1 MHIRTY
7 MRHDLA
13 RLTELTI
20 ETFRPFYEESFRPLV
35 GEVVFANQ
43 HGNWRDD
50 YRKQVAELHDP
61 DRHKHVAVAEVDGAV
76 DGSGVESGAG
86 SIVGYVAWS
95 VDLDRKNGSVT
106 HLAVAAEQRRHHTGT
121 ALCEHAFDAMRDQ
134 GAEVVEIGTGG
145 DPFHAP
151 ARALYERLGC
161 VQLPV
166 AVYYRQL

>member
-1 MHIRTY
+1 MLIRLF
-7 MRHDLA
+7 RPHDLA
-13 RLTELTI
+13 RLIELTI
-20 ETFRPFYEESFRPLV
+20 ETFRPFYEDSFRPLV

-50 YRKQVAELHDP
+50 YRTQVAELHEP
-61 DRHKHVAVAEVDGAV
+61 GRHKYVAVAEVDGAV
-76 DGSGVESGAG
+76 A
-86 SIVGYVAWS
+86 GYVAWS
-95 VDLDRKNGSVT
+95 VDPVRKNGTIT
-106 HLAVAAEQRRHHTGT
+106 HVAVAPEHRRHHAGT
-121 ALCEHAFDAMRDQ
+121 ALCEHAFGEMRAL

-161 VQLPV
+161 TVLPI